1 MVSKSDK
8 FISLQGDSGIGIFIN
23 AVNCDSYKKASNFV
37 LTQTPTEKT
46 VEDFWRMVQQYNV
59 SGIVSLTNDTTQFI
73 PSQINTTIDCGS
85 SISVSLNSF
94 MITQVAIHEIT
105 LKCPAN
111 ETPRNVRIW
120 HVKNWENENSFEMHH
135 HDLLHVRALMMEL
148 QLR

>member
-8 FISLQGDSGIGIFIN
+8 FISLRGNSDSGIFIN
-23 AVNCDSYKKASNFV
+23 AVNCDSYKKASNFI

-46 VEDFWRMVQQYNV
+46 VGDFWRMVQQYNV

-73 PSQINTTIDCGS
+73 PSQMNTTIDCGS

-105 LKCPAN
+105 LKGLVN
-111 ETPRNVRIW
+111 ETPKNVRIW
-120 HVKNWENENSFEMHH
+120 HVKNWENGNSFEMHH